1 MRGIIYLYF
10 LLLLL
15 FLFVCY
21 ANSDLQWTM
30 ETNQHNT
37 MSTTGLVAESRFPHR
52 FRFGAVLPVYS
63 RLCKIY
69 SGLVS
74 RIVSYDPMM
83 GRNSGSSHCVPTPP
97 LIQQQSADKKF
108 RC

>member
-21 ANSDLQWTM
+21 ANSDLQCTM

-37 MSTTGLVAESRFPHR
+37 MSTTGLVAES
-52 FRFGAVLPVYS
+52 
-63 RLCKIY
+63 
-69 SGLVS
+69 VS
-74 RIVSYDPMM
+74 LTGSALAQFCWSTTGYAKYTAASSQELLAMM
-83 GRNSGSSHCVPTPP
+83 
-97 LIQQQSADKKF
+97 L
-108 RC
+108 

>member
-10 LLLLL
+10 LLLLF

-37 MSTTGLVAESRFPHR
+37 MFTTGLVAES
-52 FRFGAVLPVYS
+52 
-63 RLCKIY
+63 
-69 SGLVS
+69 VS
-74 RIVSYDPMM
+74 LTGSALAQFCRSTAGYAKYTAASSQELLAMM
-83 GRNSGSSHCVPTPP
+83 
-97 LIQQQSADKKF
+97 L
-108 RC
+108 

>member
-21 ANSDLQWTM
+21 ANSDLQWTV

-37 MSTTGLVAESRFPHR
+37 MSTTGLVAES
-52 FRFGAVLPVYS
+52 
-63 RLCKIY
+63 
-69 SGLVS
+69 VS
-74 RIVSYDPMM
+74 LTGSALAQFCRSTEGYAKYTAASSQELLAMM
-83 GRNSGSSHCVPTPP
+83 
-97 LIQQQSADKKF
+97 L
-108 RC
+108 

>member
-37 MSTTGLVAESRFPHR
+37 MSTTGLVAES
-52 FRFGAVLPVYS
+52 
-63 RLCKIY
+63 
-69 SGLVS
+69 VS
-74 RIVSYDPMM
+74 LTGSALAQFCRSTAGYAKYDREKFWIKPLRTYPSPNPTTVS
-83 GRNSGSSHCVPTPP
+83 
-97 LIQQQSADKKF
+97 
-108 RC
+108 

>member
-15 FLFVCY
+15 LLFVCY

-37 MSTTGLVAESRFPHR
+37 MSTTGLVAESVSLTGSALAQFCRFTA
-52 FRFGAVLPVYS
+52 GYAKYTAA
-63 RLCKIY
+63 
-69 SGLVS
+69 
-74 RIVSYDPMM
+74 
-83 GRNSGSSHCVPTPP
+83 SSQEF
-97 LIQQQSADKKF
+97 LAMIL
-108 RC
+108 

>member
-37 MSTTGLVAESRFPHR
+37 MSTTGLVAES
-52 FRFGAVLPVYS
+52 
-63 RLCKIY
+63 
-69 SGLVS
+69 VS
-74 RIVSYDPMM
+74 LT
-83 GRNSGSSHCVPTPP
+83 GSALAQFCRSTAGYAKYTAASSQE
-97 LIQQQSADKKF
+97 LLAMIL
-108 RC
+108 

>member
-30 ETNQHNT
+30 ETNQHKT
-37 MSTTGLVAESRFPHR
+37 MSTTSK
-52 FRFGAVLPVYS
+52 FRFGAVLLVYN

-74 RIVSYDPMM
+74 RIVSYDAMM

>member
-15 FLFVCY
+15 LLFVCY

-37 MSTTGLVAESRFPHR
+37 MFTTGLVAES
-52 FRFGAVLPVYS
+52 
-63 RLCKIY
+63 
-69 SGLVS
+69 VS
-74 RIVSYDPMM
+74 LTGSALAQFCRSTAGYAKYTAASSQELLAMM
-83 GRNSGSSHCVPTPP
+83 
-97 LIQQQSADKKF
+97 L
-108 RC
+108 